1 LVYAQFALVV
11 LAALVVGAVL
21 LGHTDAALLWIA
33 LGALLLAA
41 FLAYYAGRALERSTR
56 ELVVTAQAMAAGDL
70 SARSPTHGPGGSDD
84 ELGRLGRALD
94 RLGEQLAAQLAQLR
108 GERDRL
114 NAIVEAMAEGVLVLD
129 AQRRVVLANPAV
141 RRILALPGD
150 RPQDAAPGQR
160 GELPDLLD
168 LQRLPALH
176 ALAER
181 ALHGRRQSEELILQ
195 DGRQA
200 LVQTAPLE
208 GTGAV
213 LVFHDLT
220 DVRRLETVRRDFVAN
235 VSHELR
241 TPLAA
246 IRGYSETLVEG
257 GLEDRAR
264 AQEFVAVI
272 HRHAERLARLL
283 DDLLELSR
291 LEAGRRPMAQEA
303 LLLSELSE
311 RALELVRTKAADRHV
326 ELSSA
331 VPANLS
337 LRGDADAVVQVL
349 VNLLD
354 NAVKYTA
361 EGGHVRLRAQHQG
374 DRALR
379 ISVEDDGAGIEPQHL
394 DRVFE
399 RFYRVDS
406 GRSRDMGG
414 TGLGLAIVK
423 HLVQAMGGAVGVQSV
438 VGRGSTFWFEL
449 PAVV

>member
-1 LVYAQFALVV
+1 MTLYANRS
-11 LAALVVGAVL
+11 LA
-21 LGHTDAALLWIA
+21 
-33 LGALLLAA
+33 
-41 FLAYYAGRALERSTR
+41 RSTR
-56 ELVVTAQAMAAGDL
+56 ELVVTAQAMANGDL
-70 SARSPTHGPGGSDD
+70 RGRSPRHGDAGAAS
-84 ELGRLGRALD
+84 ELGRLGLALD

-129 AQRRVVLANPAV
+129 AQRRVVLANPAA
-141 RRILALPGD
+141 RRILALPQD
-150 RPQDAAPGQR
+150 RAGAP
-160 GELPDLLD
+160 PDLLD
-168 LQRLPALH
+168 LQRVPSLH

-181 ALHGRRQSEELILQ
+181 ALHGRRQSEELVLQ

-220 DVRRLETVRRDFVAN
+220 DLRRLETVRRDFVAN

-291 LEAGRRPMAQEA
+291 LEAGRRPLAQEP
-303 LLLSELSE
+303 LPLEELSE
-311 RALELVRTKAADRHV
+311 RALELVRAKAAERHV

-361 EGGHVRLRAQHQG
+361 EGGHVRLGAQHGGGQSI
-374 DRALR
+374 R
-379 ISVEDDGAGIEPQHL
+379 ITVEDDGAGIEPQHL

-438 VGRGSTFWFEL
+438 VGKGSTFWFEL
-449 PAVV
+449 PAG

>member
-1 LVYAQFALVV
+1 VLFGQAATGWLWVALVA
-11 LAALVVGAVL
+11 LAVAPAL
-21 LGHTDAALLWIA
+21 ALLDQRR
-33 LGALLLAA
+33 LA
-41 FLAYYAGRALERSTR
+41 RSTR
-56 ELVVTAQAMAAGDL
+56 ALVVTAQAMAAGDL
-70 SARSPTHGPGGSDD
+70 RPRAPTPGGGD
-84 ELGRLGRALD
+84 LGQLGRALD
-94 RLGEQLAAQLAQLR
+94 GLGEQLAAQLAQLR

-129 AQRRVVLANPAV
+129 ARRRVVLANPAA
-141 RRILALPGD
+141 RRILTLPES
-150 RPQDAAPGQR
+150 GQH
-160 GELPDLLD
+160 GPSEPPDLLD

-176 ALAER
+176 AIAER
-181 ALHGRRQSEELILQ
+181 ALQGGRQSEELVLQ

-220 DVRRLETVRRDFVAN
+220 DVRRLETIRRDFVAN

-246 IRGYSETLVEG
+246 IRGYAETLVEG
-257 GLEDRAR
+257 GLDDRAR
-264 AQEFVAVI
+264 AKEFASVI
-272 HRHAERLARLL
+272 QRHAERLSRLL
-283 DDLLELSR
+283 EDLLELSR
-291 LEAGRRPMAQEA
+291 LEAGRRPLAQEA
-303 LLLSELSE
+303 LSLPDLAE
-311 RALELVRTKAADRHV
+311 RALELVRAKAADRHV

-331 VPANLS
+331 VPATLS

-361 EGGHVRLRAQHQG
+361 EGGHVRLLAKQLPG
-374 DRALR
+374 APSLR
-379 ISVEDDGAGIEPQHL
+379 IEIQDDGAGIEPQHL

-438 VGRGSTFWFEL
+438 VGNGSTFWFEL
-449 PAVV
+449 PAV

>member
-1 LVYAQFALVV
+1 MRGRLVYTQVALV
-11 LAALVVGAVL
+11 AAAAVVVGAVL
-21 LGHTDAALLWIA
+21 LAQLAIGWLWLA
-33 LGALLLAA
+33 LGALVGAA
-41 FLAYYAGRALERSTR
+41 CVALYASGAVARSTR
-56 ELVVTAQAMAAGDL
+56 DLVVTAQAMAAGDL
-70 SARSPTHGPGGSDD
+70 RARRPTVGPAGDD
-84 ELGRLGRALD
+84 ELGQLGRALD

-114 NAIVEAMAEGVLVLD
+114 TAIVEAMAEGVLVLD

-141 RRILALPGD
+141 RRILALPQD
-150 RPQDAAPGQR
+150 RPGDP
-160 GELPDLLD
+160 PDLLD

-181 ALHGRRQSEELILQ
+181 ALHGRRQSEELVLQ

-220 DVRRLETVRRDFVAN
+220 DVRRLEAVRRDFVAN

-291 LEAGRRPMAQEA
+291 LEAGRRPLAQEA
-303 LLLSELSE
+303 LPLSELSE
-311 RALELVRTKAADRHV
+311 RALELVRAKAADRHV

-331 VPANLS
+331 VPSNLS

-361 EGGHVRLRAQHQG
+361 EGGHVRLAAQHQV
-374 DRALR
+374 DQALR

-449 PAVV
+449 PAA